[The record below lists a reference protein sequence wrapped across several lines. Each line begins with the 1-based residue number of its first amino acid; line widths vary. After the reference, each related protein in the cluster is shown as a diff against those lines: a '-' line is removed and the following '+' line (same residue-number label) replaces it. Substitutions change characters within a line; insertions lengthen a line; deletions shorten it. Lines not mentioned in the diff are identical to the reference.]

1 MGTARLMLP
10 FRAPSP
16 GYFLENSLMISRQ
29 VPDQVWVHT
38 VESLSRN
45 LEYIEEGGLGANSL
59 LIDPTLFHES
69 SQLVVQDDGCSLAT
83 SGYEH

>member
-59 LIDPTLFHES
+59 SLIQHFSMNPLNLWS
-69 SQLVVQDDGCSLAT
+69 KMMAAV
-83 SGYEH
+83 